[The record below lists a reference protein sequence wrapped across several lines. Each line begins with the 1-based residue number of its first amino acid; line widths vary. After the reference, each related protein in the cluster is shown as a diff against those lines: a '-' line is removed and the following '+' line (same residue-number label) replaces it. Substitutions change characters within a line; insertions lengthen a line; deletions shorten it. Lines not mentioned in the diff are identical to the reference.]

1 MIILEIAL
9 GIVVAFFILA
19 FLPVI
24 FALLGK
30 LITDVFFPIAGI
42 LALILL
48 IWGVFKFFDMF
59 FDSPDF
65 RIGTAFVVL
74 VLFVVGIVKSIGNG
88 KIKLAKQDESIAYA
102 EEVTQDWA
110 DFLLQELSA
119 ELLFYIKNNIIEA
132 SCTER
137 TYEGTTVL
145 RSPVIT
151 VTGKTSHDYGT
162 ILTISIIN
170 HPISPTKAKS
180 LFCFKYGP
188 LSSYS
193 HSFTTPSIKQ
203 ALKISKE
210 TIKDYVEKYPSVLSK
225 VGIDENGRIE
235 PKL

>member
-119 ELLFYIKNNIIEA
+119 ELLFYIKNNIIEFFGIK
-132 SCTER
+132 SKDSLR
-137 TYEGTTVL
+137 VLTYHDIAPYDYDSFEKQLRWLSRSWKFITPEQFSAMVSGNKKIKGIIRNIEINIETALTTIRDRPK
-145 RSPVIT
+145 RS
-151 VTGKTSHDYGT
+151 
-162 ILTISIIN
+162 
-170 HPISPTKAKS
+170 
-180 LFCFKYGP
+180 
-188 LSSYS
+188 
-193 HSFTTPSIKQ
+193 
-203 ALKISKE
+203 
-210 TIKDYVEKYPSVLSK
+210 
-225 VGIDENGRIE
+225 
-235 PKL
+235 